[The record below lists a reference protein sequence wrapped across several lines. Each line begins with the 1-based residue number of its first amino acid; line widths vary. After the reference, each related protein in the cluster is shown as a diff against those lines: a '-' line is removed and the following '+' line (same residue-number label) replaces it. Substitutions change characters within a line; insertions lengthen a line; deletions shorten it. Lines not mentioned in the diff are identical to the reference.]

1 MTLKICTRKQSLG
14 FDDTWLMIIGI
25 PIISLIMPFMFGEFS
40 NMDTHQPSEY
50 WITVMITFIHS
61 CVYIFIFRKIFMFV
75 RKKYPLFED
84 AGKRIIV
91 ELVLVILTYFAFDPI
106 LAKYCVRA
114 FKNVDNISPS
124 VSMSVSSLVMIVL
137 VVAIYES
144 IYFYQQLKKSIQEKE
159 ELQRENIKSQL
170 EGLKSKVNPHFLFN
184 SLNTLSYLIPE
195 DAEKSVKFV
204 QKLSKVYR
212 YILEMSDEKLIP
224 LQKELDFLNAY
235 IFLLKERFEENLQV
249 DIAIPKNR
257 LNDKIIPLSLQILFE
272 NAIKHNVI
280 SSSKPLVIR
289 VLINEEGKLIVENNL
304 QKKKQIKD
312 STKFGLENIKSRYRF
327 FSNEAVDVIATSTS
341 FIVSLPLIRLE
352 GK

>member
-1 MTLKICTRKQSLG
+1 MKICKRKQVLG

-25 PIISLIMPFMFGEFS
+25 PVVSLIMPLMFVQYAGADAHEPGWYKTS
-40 NMDTHQPSEY
+40 
-50 WITVMITFIHS
+50 VMVTFIHA
-61 CVYIFIFRKIFMFV
+61 CIYIFVFRKIFIFV
-75 RKKYPLFED
+75 RAKFPLFED
-84 AGKRIIV
+84 AGKRIGF
-91 ELVLVILTYFAFDPI
+91 ELILVVISYFILDPI
-106 LAKYCVRA
+106 LAGFCINTFSDIDSVLGG
-114 FKNVDNISPS
+114 
-124 VSMSVSSLVMIVL
+124 VSMSISTLVMIFL

-144 IYFYQQLKKSIQEKE
+144 IYFYQQLKHSIQEKE

-224 LQKELDFLNAY
+224 LRKELDFLNSY

-249 DIAIPKNR
+249 DIDIPATR
-257 LNDKIIPLSLQILFE
+257 MNDKIIPLSLQILFE

-280 SSSKPLVIR
+280 SAAKPLLIK
-289 VLINEEGKLIVENNL
+289 VLINDNGKLIVENNL

-312 STKFGLENIKSRYRF
+312 STKFGLDNIKNRYRF
-327 FSNEAVDVIATSTS
+327 FSEEAVDVIATSTS
-341 FIVSLPLIRLE
+341 FIVTLPLISV
-352 GK
+352 K

>member
-1 MTLKICTRKQSLG
+1 MKVCAKKEVLG

-25 PIISLIMPFMFGEFS
+25 PIVSLIMPFMFVQYNGAG
-40 NMDTHQPSEY
+40 SENPEWY
-50 WITVMITFIHS
+50 RTSVIITFIHA
-61 CVYIFIFRKIFMFV
+61 CIYIFLFRKIFVFV
-75 RKKYPLFED
+75 RTKFPLFED
-84 AGKRIIV
+84 AGKRISY
-91 ELVLVILTYFAFDPI
+91 ELILVVITYFILNPI
-106 LAKYCVRA
+106 LDKACVSA
-114 FKNVDNISPS
+114 FSNIHNMLVG
-124 VSMSVSSLVMIVL
+124 VSMSISTLVMIAL
-137 VVAIYES
+137 VVAIYEGV
-144 IYFYQQLKKSIQEKE
+144 YFYQQLKKSIQEKE

-224 LQKELDFLNAY
+224 LKKELDFLNAY

-249 DIAIPKNR
+249 EMDIPTER
-257 LNDKIIPLSLQILFE
+257 MNDKIIPLSLQILFE

-280 SSSKPLVIR
+280 SSSKPLKIK
-289 VLINEEGKLIVENNL
+289 VLINDVGKLIVENNL

-327 FSNEAVDVIATSTS
+327 FSNEAVDVIATSSS
-341 FIVSLPLIRLE
+341 FIVSLPLI

>member
-1 MTLKICTRKQSLG
+1 MKICSRKQSLG
-14 FDDTWLMIIGI
+14 FDDTWLLIIGI
-25 PIISLIMPFMFGEFS
+25 PVVSLIMPFMFVQYRQAS
-40 NMDTHQPSEY
+40 VYQPDWYSL
-50 WITVMITFIHS
+50 TAMNTFIHS
-61 CVYIFIFRKIFMFV
+61 CVYIFVFRKIFMFV
-75 RKKYPLFED
+75 RRKFPLFED
-84 AGKRIIV
+84 AGKRIAV
-91 ELVLVILTYFAFDPI
+91 ELILVVLTYFALEPLLANFCNSVFTKVDGI
-106 LAKYCVRA
+106 L
-114 FKNVDNISPS
+114 PG
-124 VSMSVSSLVMIVL
+124 VSMSVSTLVVIAL

-184 SLNTLSYLIPE
+184 SLNTLAYLIPE
-195 DAEKSVKFV
+195 DADKSVKFV

-235 IFLLKERFEENLQV
+235 VFLLKERFEDNLQV
-249 DIAIPKNR
+249 MIDIPKNR
-257 LNDKIIPLSLQILFE
+257 LDDKIIPLSLQILFE

-280 SSSKPLVIR
+280 SSSKPLVIK
-289 VLINEEGKLIVENNL
+289 VVINEEGKLIVQNNL

-312 STKFGLENIKSRYRF
+312 STKFGLDNIKNRYRF

-352 GK
+352 SK

>member
-1 MTLKICTRKQSLG
+1 MKICKKKQILG
-14 FDDTWLMIIGI
+14 FDDTWLIIIGI
-25 PIISLIMPFMFGEFS
+25 PVVSLVMPLMFMQYIGTNTDAPNWYETSVIM
-40 NMDTHQPSEY
+40 
-50 WITVMITFIHS
+50 TFIHS
-61 CVYIFIFRKIFMFV
+61 CIYLFIFRKIFMFV
-75 RKKYPLFED
+75 RGYFPLFED
-84 AGKRIIV
+84 SGKRIIFQ
-91 ELVLVILTYFAFDPI
+91 LVLIILTYFLLDP
-106 LAKYCVRA
+106 LLSNLC
-114 FKNVDNISPS
+114 ISFLIDANHHHEHPVG
-124 VSMSVSSLVMIVL
+124 VSMSVSTLVMIFL
-137 VVAIYES
+137 VVAVYES

-224 LQKELDFLNAY
+224 LQKELDFLNSY

-249 DIAIPKNR
+249 VIDIPKTR

-280 SSSKPLVIR
+280 SAAKPLKIK
-289 VLINEEGKLIVENNL
+289 VLINDSGKLIVENNL

-312 STKFGLENIKSRYRF
+312 STKFGLDNIKNRYRF

-341 FIVSLPLIRLE
+341 FIVSLPLI
-352 GK
+352 GVK

>member
-1 MTLKICTRKQSLG
+1 MKVCKRKKVLG
-14 FDDTWLMIIGI
+14 FDDTWFIIIGI
-25 PIISLIMPFMFGEFS
+25 PVVSAIMPLMFLHLEDNWSFEWYKTNFFISFFQVIIYWFIIRKVFILARERFPTFS
-40 NMDTHQPSEY
+40 QT
-50 WITVMITFIHS
+50 WKRMIFQIG
-61 CVYIFIFRKIFMFV
+61 I
-75 RKKYPLFED
+75 
-84 AGKRIIV
+84 
-91 ELVLVILTYFAFDPI
+91 VILTYLVLDPI
-106 LAKYCVRA
+106 LGEICHKA
-114 FKNVDNISPS
+114 FLEGKGNFGS
-124 VSMSVSSLVMIVL
+124 VSIAVNSIVMIAL

-195 DAEKSVKFV
+195 DADKSVKFV

-212 YILEMSDEKLIP
+212 YILEMSDEKLIS

-249 DIAIPKNR
+249 DITIPKNR

-280 SSSKPLVIR
+280 SSSKPLIIK

-312 STKFGLENIKSRYRF
+312 STKFGLENIKNRYRF

-341 FIVSLPLIRLE
+341 FIVSLPLIPLE

>member
-1 MTLKICTRKQSLG
+1 MKICNKKQILG
-14 FDDTWLMIIGI
+14 FDDTWLIIIGI
-25 PIISLIMPFMFGEFS
+25 PVVSLVMPLMFMQYNSANTDAPNWYETSVIM
-40 NMDTHQPSEY
+40 
-50 WITVMITFIHS
+50 TFIHS
-61 CVYIFIFRKIFMFV
+61 CIYLFVFRKIFMFV
-75 RKKYPLFED
+75 RGYFPLFENS
-84 AGKRIIV
+84 GKRIIYQII
-91 ELVLVILTYFAFDPI
+91 LVILTYFLLDPFLSDLCI
-106 LAKYCVRA
+106 DTFLGAGHHDHPVG
-114 FKNVDNISPS
+114 
-124 VSMSVSSLVMIVL
+124 VSMSITTLVVIFL
-137 VVAIYES
+137 VVAVYES

-184 SLNTLSYLIPE
+184 SLNTLAYLIPE

-224 LQKELDFLNAY
+224 LQKELDFLNSY

-249 DIAIPKNR
+249 DIDIPKAR
-257 LNDKIIPLSLQILFE
+257 LTDKIIPLSLQILFE

-280 SSSKPLVIR
+280 SSSRPLQIK
-289 VLINEEGKLIVENNL
+289 VLINENGKLIVENNL

-312 STKFGLENIKSRYRF
+312 STKFGLENIKNRYRF

-341 FIVSLPLIRLE
+341 FIVSLPLISV
-352 GK
+352 K

>member
-1 MTLKICTRKQSLG
+1 MKVCAKKEILG

-25 PIISLIMPFMFGEFS
+25 PIVSLIMPFMFGKQS
-40 NMDTHQPSEY
+40 LLGSVNPDWYQTSV
-50 WITVMITFIHS
+50 IITFVHS
-61 CVYIFIFRKIFMFV
+61 CVYIFVFRKIFVFV
-75 RKKYPLFED
+75 RAKFPLFED
-84 AGKRIIV
+84 VGKRISY
-91 ELVLVILTYFAFDPI
+91 ELILVVITYFLLDPI
-106 LAKYCVRA
+106 LSTLCLKALFDVT
-114 FKNVDNISPS
+114 NIAPD
-124 VSMSVSSLVMIVL
+124 VSMSVSTLVMIAL
-137 VVAIYES
+137 VVAIYEG

-184 SLNTLSYLIPE
+184 SLNTLAYLIPE

-224 LQKELDFLNAY
+224 LKKELDFLNAY
-235 IFLLKERFEENLQV
+235 VFLLKERFEENLQV
-249 DIAIPKNR
+249 EMNISEAR
-257 LNDKIIPLSLQILFE
+257 MNDQIIPLSLQILFE

-280 SSSKPLVIR
+280 SSSKPLKIK
-289 VLINEEGKLIVENNL
+289 VLINDAGKLIVENNL

-341 FIVSLPLIRLE
+341 FIVSLPLIAR
-352 GK
+352 

>member
-1 MTLKICTRKQSLG
+1 MKICSRKQSLG
-14 FDDTWLMIIGI
+14 FDDTWLLIIGI
-25 PIISLIMPFMFGEFS
+25 PVVSLIMPFMFVQYRLA
-40 NMDTHQPSEY
+40 DVYQPDWYSV
-50 WITVMITFIHS
+50 TAMITFIHS
-61 CVYIFIFRKIFMFV
+61 CVYIFVFRKIFMFV
-75 RKKYPLFED
+75 RRKFPLFED
-84 AGKRIIV
+84 AGKRIAV
-91 ELVLVILTYFAFDPI
+91 ELILVVLTYFALDPV
-106 LAKYCVRA
+106 LAKFCISA
-114 FKNVDNISPS
+114 FPKIDGILPGL
-124 VSMSVSSLVMIVL
+124 SMSVSTLVVIAL

-184 SLNTLSYLIPE
+184 SLNTLAYLIPE
-195 DAEKSVKFV
+195 DADKSVKFV

-235 IFLLKERFEENLQV
+235 IFLLKERFEDNLQV
-249 DIAIPKNR
+249 MIDIPQNR

-280 SSSKPLVIR
+280 SSSKPLVIK
-289 VLINEEGKLIVENNL
+289 VIINEEGKLIVQNNL

-312 STKFGLENIKSRYRF
+312 STKFGLDNIKNRYRF

>member
-1 MTLKICTRKQSLG
+1 MKICKRKQSLG

-25 PIISLIMPFMFGEFS
+25 PIVSLIMPFMFVQYNGADAHEPNWYRIS
-40 NMDTHQPSEY
+40 
-50 WITVMITFIHS
+50 VMITFIHA
-61 CVYIFIFRKIFMFV
+61 CVYIFIFRKIFAFV
-75 RKKYPLFED
+75 RMKFPLFED
-84 AGKRIIV
+84 AGKRIVFELI
-91 ELVLVILTYFAFDPI
+91 LVLLTYFILDPI
-106 LAKYCVRA
+106 LAKVC
-114 FKNVDNISPS
+114 ISAIMEIDS
-124 VSMSVSSLVMIVL
+124 VLAGISMSISTIVMIAL

-184 SLNTLSYLIPE
+184 SLNTLAYLIPE
-195 DAEKSVKFV
+195 DTEKSVKFV

-249 DIAIPKNR
+249 EIDIPKNR

-272 NAIKHNVI
+272 NAIKHNII
-280 SSSKPLVIR
+280 SSSKPLIIK
-289 VLINEEGKLIVENNL
+289 VLIDKNGKLIVENNL

-312 STKFGLENIKSRYRF
+312 STKFGLENIKNRYRF

-341 FIVSLPLIRLE
+341 FIVSLPLIPLE